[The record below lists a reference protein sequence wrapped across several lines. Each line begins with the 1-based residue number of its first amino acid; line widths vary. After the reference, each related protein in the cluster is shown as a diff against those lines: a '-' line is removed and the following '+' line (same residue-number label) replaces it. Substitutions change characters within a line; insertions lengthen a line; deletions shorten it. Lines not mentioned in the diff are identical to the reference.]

1 MIVAIDIGNTE
12 TMVGVFEGREVRD
25 SWRIATER
33 HRTGDEIALTLRG
46 LLADLGDGG
55 WPAER
60 GVIASVVPPL
70 DRAWGEAFAR
80 LDIPLLRVD
89 ARSPLPVRLDVD
101 EPASVGADRIVNT
114 LAVSVLHGRNAVVV
128 DLGTATTFDCITADG
143 AFLGGVIAPGPRA
156 GVDRLTERSSKLPSI
171 DLRPPERVIGR
182 STVPAL
188 ESGVFWSIVD
198 AIDGIVRRILEEWRP
213 EDPLV
218 LATGGL
224 APLVAPHCA
233 MVAGVDPFLTL
244 RGLVCADEL
253 LAGGGPAKGAGG
265 PEDAERAGKGAGRR

>member
-12 TMVGVFEGREVRD
+12 TMIGAFEGRELRD
-25 SWRIATER
+25 SWRIATEP

-46 LLADLGDGG
+46 LLADLGGG
-55 WPAER
+55 GRPAER

-70 DRAWGEAFAR
+70 DRAWSEAFAR
-80 LDIPLLRVD
+80 LDLPLLRVD
-89 ARSPLPVRLDVD
+89 ANSPLPVRLDVE

-114 LAVSVLHGRNAVVV
+114 LAVSVLHRRNAIVV
-128 DLGTATTFDCITADG
+128 DLGTATTFDCITAQG
-143 AFLGGVIAPGPRA
+143 VFLGGVIAPGPRA
-156 GVDRLTERSSKLPSI
+156 GADRLTERSSKLPSI
-171 DLRPPERVIGR
+171 DLRRPDRVIGR

-198 AIDGIVRRILEEWRP
+198 AIDGIVRRILAEWDP
-213 EDPLV
+213 EDPFV
-218 LATGGL
+218 VATGGL

-233 MVAGVDPFLTL
+233 TVGGVDPFLTL

-253 LAGGGPAKGAGG
+253 LVEA
-265 PEDAERAGKGAGRR
+265 R